1 MKNHCPRLL
10 VLLVGPPVSII
21 RIPWELLELQT
32 LGPYS
37 RLTESDILED
47 GAVQPML
54 RQALQIILMHAK

>member
-32 LGPYS
+32 LGPCS

-54 RQALQIILMHAK
+54 